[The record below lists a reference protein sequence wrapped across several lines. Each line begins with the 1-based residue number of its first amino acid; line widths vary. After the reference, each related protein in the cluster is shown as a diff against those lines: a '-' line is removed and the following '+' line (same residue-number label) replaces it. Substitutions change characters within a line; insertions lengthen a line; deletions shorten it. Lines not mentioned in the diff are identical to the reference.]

1 MNTSLR
7 IATLVAIA
15 CAASPALANT
25 PPWADGVPEATQ
37 DQANA
42 LYEEGNQ
49 LFAQQAHAPALEKYR
64 AAIALWDHP
73 RIRFNLAVTLI
84 RLDKPL
90 EAADELEKALRFGD
104 APFDKA
110 LYQQALD
117 YQALLKGRVGYV
129 EATCSKAGAKA
140 TLDGKPWFDC
150 PGTQKMRVMS
160 GEHIVEGKLEGWV
173 PAKTG
178 RVFVNGGSSAKVD
191 IEMRSIES
199 AVVIKY
205 RYPRWIPFTIT
216 GTGLAVGIAGV
227 FVYLSGRSQMSTFE
241 DEFASECPMGC
252 QADLSDNT
260 LLRDL
265 RDGAE
270 LKGTIG
276 IGLMIGG
283 GAVTVAGAV
292 MVIMNRGSKE
302 LPRLEVSP
310 TDGGMTAST
319 TFHF

>member
-1 MNTSLR
+1 MTRLLL
-7 IATLVAIA
+7 IAALL
-15 CAASPALANT
+15 AASPALAAP

-37 DQANA
+37 DKANA
-42 LYEEGNQ
+42 IYEEGNT

-84 RLDKPL
+84 RLDRPL

-129 EATCSKAGAKA
+129 EATCAKAGAKA

-150 PGTQKMRVMS
+150 PGTQRVRVMA

-173 PAKTG
+173 PATSG
-178 RVFVNGGSSAKVD
+178 RVVVGGGSSAKVD
-191 IEMRSIES
+191 IAMKSIES

-216 GTGLAVGIAGV
+216 GTGLAVGIGGLFA
-227 FVYLSGRSQMSTFE
+227 YLSGRSQMNTFE
-241 DEFASECPMGC
+241 DEFASTCPMGC
-252 QADLSDNT
+252 EADLSAPNHK

-270 LKGTIG
+270 LKGSIG

-283 GAVTVAGAV
+283 GAVTIAGAV

-302 LPRLEVSP
+302 LPRLDVAP

>member
-1 MNTSLR
+1 MKHLTAA
-7 IATLVAIA
+7 IVAVL
-15 CAASPALANT
+15 CAAAPALAAP

-37 DQANA
+37 DKANA
-42 LYEEGNQ
+42 IYEEGNT

-84 RLDKPL
+84 RLDRPL
-90 EAADELEKALRFGD
+90 EAADELEKALRFG
-104 APFDKA
+104 AEPFDKN

-150 PGTQKMRVMS
+150 PGTQKMRVMA

-173 PAKTG
+173 PAASG
-178 RVFVNGGSSAKVD
+178 RVLVNGGSSAKVD
-191 IEMRSIES
+191 IQMKSIES
-199 AVVIKY
+199 AVIIRY
-205 RYPRWIPFTIT
+205 RYPRWAPFTMT
-216 GTGLAVGIAGV
+216 GTGLAVGISGLL
-227 FVYLSGRSQMSTFE
+227 VYLSGRSQMNTFE
-241 DEFASECPMGC
+241 GEFASECPMGC

-270 LKGTIG
+270 LRGKIG

-283 GAVTVAGAV
+283 GAITVAGAV
-292 MVIMNRGSKE
+292 MVIMNRGTKE
-302 LPRLEVSP
+302 LPKLEVAP
-310 TDGGMTAST
+310 TEGGMTAST
-319 TFHF
+319 WFHF